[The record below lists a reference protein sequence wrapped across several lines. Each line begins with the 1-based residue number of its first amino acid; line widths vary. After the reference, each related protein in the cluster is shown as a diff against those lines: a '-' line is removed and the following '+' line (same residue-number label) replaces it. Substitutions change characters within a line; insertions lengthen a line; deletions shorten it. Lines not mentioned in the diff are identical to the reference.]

1 MSKGAGLKDR
11 EQVSY
16 FEWWV
21 AERLL
26 LVSVTGGVN
35 VDRSVPTL
43 GGWLGSSRRR
53 CTVPNGYLSSTG
65 VCSETL
71 SGSLKPQTGPG
82 PIHTVFS

>member
-43 GGWLGSSRRR
+43 GGG
-53 CTVPNGYLSSTG
+53 
-65 VCSETL
+65 
-71 SGSLKPQTGPG
+71 
-82 PIHTVFS
+82 

>member
-43 GGWLGSSRRR
+43 GGVVRKLQEEAHCAQWLPVIHR
-53 CTVPNGYLSSTG
+53 G
-65 VCSETL
+65 V
-71 SGSLKPQTGPG
+71 
-82 PIHTVFS
+82 F